1 MKQELIL
8 KLNDLNLEMV
18 EYNLDKNL
26 NYDEEYMENVLS
38 AFMDGLELDTAIDEM
53 HDRFVDTGFNSLV
66 ESSKYIED
74 DINTYLRDIGA
85 EEFRDALIGGQC
97 VYYTRQVRKN
107 QSSFYTNAIV
117 QYINNIKE
125 DILNKDVKDELSLPK
140 ELEIVLFDE
149 PMDVIEEFVIDVI
162 SNSGYY
168 LPLATISETMSKFN
182 EFINSK
188 KEEL

>member
-8 KLNDLNLEMV
+8 KLNSLNLEMV

-26 NYDEEYMENVLS
+26 DYDEEYVENVLS
-38 AFMDGLELDTAIDEM
+38 AFMNGLELDTAIDEM

>member
-26 NYDEEYMENVLS
+26 NYDEEYVENVLS

>member
-8 KLNDLNLEMV
+8 KLNSLNLEMV

-26 NYDEEYMENVLS
+26 DYDKEYMENVLS
-38 AFMDGLELDTAIDEM
+38 AFMNGLELDTAIDEM

-125 DILNKDVKDELSLPK
+125 DVLNKDVKNELSLPK

>member
-8 KLNDLNLEMV
+8 KLNSLNLEMV

>member
-8 KLNDLNLEMV
+8 KLNSLNLEMV

-26 NYDEEYMENVLS
+26 DYDEEYVENVLS
-38 AFMDGLELDTAIDEM
+38 AFMNGLELDTAIDEM

-85 EEFRDALIGGQC
+85 EEFRDALIGGQW
-97 VYYTRQVRKN
+97 VYYTRQIRKN

-149 PMDVIEEFVIDVI
+149 PMDVVEEFVIDVI

>member
-149 PMDVIEEFVIDVI
+149 PIDVIEEFVVEVI
-162 SNSGYY
+162 TSTGHYS
-168 LPLATISETMSKFN
+168 PIATISETISKFN

-188 KEEL
+188 KEEF

>member
-125 DILNKDVKDELSLPK
+125 DILNKDVKNELSLPK

>member
-149 PMDVIEEFVIDVI
+149 PMDVVEEFVIDVI